1 MMHKKVIIQ
10 YKFENVDTNDDNF
23 VMSFAFFF
31 IDKLHY
37 IFLTTLKLDFDEKFG
52 NIISF
57 CWL

>member
-23 VMSFAFFF
+23 VLCFF

-37 IFLTTLKLDFDEKFG
+37 ILLTSLKFEFDEKFG
-52 NIISF
+52 NIIFFS
-57 CWL
+57 